1 METQAYIALGSNQG
15 DRRGHLLAAVSA
27 LRAING
33 VRSVQISPIYE
44 TEPVLA
50 PGAPSGQGRF
60 LNAVAVVKTELSAG
74 DLLACLHRIESNR
87 GRPGPDDRP
96 FQAPRPL
103 DLDILLFGDQV
114 IDQPGLSV
122 PHPRMHERWFVL
134 KPLCDLNP
142 LVVHPVLNRTAQ
154 QLLDALPNHEPA
166 SAS

>member
-1 METQAYIALGSNQG
+1 
-15 DRRGHLLAAVSA
+15 LLAAVSA
-27 LRAING
+27 LRAMDG